1 MNKKKA
7 AEKAFEKNVLLSD
20 DEVMERGYYGA
31 PSKTEQ
37 EAATEVSERFGIPI
51 NVKKKPENQKTRKP
65 AKTKPVAKPPN
76 KPRSFTEP
84 VEKISVEVPSRLV
97 EELRVLAARRRTR
110 FNIETAK
117 ALEMYIK
124 RAVKGA
130 STG

>member
-20 DEVMERGYYGA
+20 DEVMEQGYYSS
-31 PSKTEQ
+31 PSKTEH
-37 EAATEVSERFGIPI
+37 EAAADVSERIGIPI

-65 AKTKPVAKPPN
+65 AKANLTAKPPN
-76 KPRSFTEP
+76 KPRSFDEP
-84 VEKISVEVPSRLV
+84 VEKISVEVPTRLV
-97 EELRVLAARRRTR
+97 EELRILAVRRRTR

-124 RAVKGA
+124 RAVKGV